1 MTILNATI
9 DNFYEES
16 SEGLVLVD
24 FWAPWCGPCKMI
36 APILDELAEEMK
48 DAVKI
53 IKVNVDENPE
63 LAATFE
69 IMSIPN
75 MIILKNGEIED
86 SVIGYAPKEVIE
98 DLINEHK

>member
-1 MTILNATI
+1 
-9 DNFYEES
+9 
-16 SEGLVLVD
+16 
-24 FWAPWCGPCKMI
+24 MI
-36 APILDELAEEMK
+36 APILNELAEEMK
-48 DAVKI
+48 DTVKI